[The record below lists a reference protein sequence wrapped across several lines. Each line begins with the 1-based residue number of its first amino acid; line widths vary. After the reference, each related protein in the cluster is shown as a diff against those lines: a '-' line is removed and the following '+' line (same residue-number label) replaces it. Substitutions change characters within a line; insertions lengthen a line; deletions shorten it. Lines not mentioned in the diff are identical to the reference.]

1 MGLLQNDTS
10 ITEQDIARLTQLALA
25 TNVPEATFNM
35 AWRVI
40 KRYFPATVV
49 GVDKLPE
56 EPTLFIG
63 NHSLFGIDAVIFMVT
78 MYQNTGRF
86 IRPMADNVFFET
98 PLGEYLM
105 KFGLVLANPQVCAE
119 LMEAGEDLLVFP
131 GGAVESTKPESE
143 KYTLCWRERYGFVRM
158 AAQHGYDIMP
168 FGMVGPDDCYHHL
181 MERDELLDSWPGRLL
196 ARWGLTEDLREDI
209 LPPLPLGL
217 FNTLIPR
224 PQPAFLAFGDP
235 VEVPSYRGKNVPKG
249 VLTSARAETAAQVE
263 ALVRDMLVLRAQ
275 NRHRNGWLR
284 RIMLS

>member
-1 MGLLQNDTS
+1 
-10 ITEQDIARLTQLALA
+10 
-25 TNVPEATFNM
+25 
-35 AWRVI
+35 
-40 KRYFPATVV
+40 
-49 GVDKLPE
+49 
-56 EPTLFIG
+56 
-63 NHSLFGIDAVIFMVT
+63 
-78 MYQNTGRF
+78 
-86 IRPMADNVFFET
+86 
-98 PLGEYLM
+98 
-105 KFGLVLANPQVCAE
+105 
-119 LMEAGEDLLVFP
+119 
-131 GGAVESTKPESE
+131 
-143 KYTLCWRERYGFVRM
+143 
-158 AAQHGYDIMP
+158 
-168 FGMVGPDDCYHHL
+168 VGPDDWYHHL